1 MVEQNVVD
9 LTNRSVVYKGRLIN
23 KSFIDGITNTNFG
36 SIVQSNL
43 MLLLV
48 YSSDISAF
56 LSTNI
61 YYFKTVAAKVAPKI
75 IVFHY
80 YPGEV
85 Q

>member
-9 LTNRSVVYKGRLIN
+9 LTKRSVVYKRRLIN

-36 SIVQSNL
+36 SIVQRNL

-56 LSTNI
+56 L
-61 YYFKTVAAKVAPKI
+61 
-75 IVFHY
+75 
-80 YPGEV
+80 
-85 Q
+85 